1 MGSTVAIAKGGGF
14 TGFGLR
20 RVVLTKM
27 PAIAIIDSITSFSL
41 GQCPKKNPSF
51 SLCSLSFRKFQQT
64 KNSHM
69 IKFSELKP
77 GDIVLAD
84 YEEKQWEGIV
94 KELNREDKEV
104 CVETDVQQFWF
115 TPEHLH
121 PIMLNDEQLQKLNFE
136 KQENN
141 GTIKY
146 MKGAFRIQLSKE
158 KGFSDFEIWYRED
171 RRHIKQPLAVHELQ
185 NHYYQMTKVEL
196 NED

>member
-1 MGSTVAIAKGGGF
+1 
-14 TGFGLR
+14 
-20 RVVLTKM
+20 
-27 PAIAIIDSITSFSL
+27 
-41 GQCPKKNPSF
+41 
-51 SLCSLSFRKFQQT
+51 
-64 KNSHM
+64 M

-84 YEEKQWEGIV
+84 YEDKQWQGIV

-115 TPEHLH
+115 TPEHLY
-121 PIMLNDEQLQKLNFE
+121 PILLDDDQLQKLHFE
-136 KQENN
+136 KQESN

-158 KGFSDFEIWYRED
+158 KGFSDFEMWYRED

>member
-1 MGSTVAIAKGGGF
+1 
-14 TGFGLR
+14 
-20 RVVLTKM
+20 
-27 PAIAIIDSITSFSL
+27 
-41 GQCPKKNPSF
+41 
-51 SLCSLSFRKFQQT
+51 
-64 KNSHM
+64 M

-84 YEEKQWEGIV
+84 YEDKQWEGIV

-115 TPEHLH
+115 TPEHLY
-121 PIMLNDEQLQKLNFE
+121 PILLDDDQLQKLHFE
-136 KQENN
+136 KQESN

-158 KGFSDFEIWYRED
+158 KGFSDFEMWYRED

>member
-1 MGSTVAIAKGGGF
+1 
-14 TGFGLR
+14 
-20 RVVLTKM
+20 
-27 PAIAIIDSITSFSL
+27 
-41 GQCPKKNPSF
+41 
-51 SLCSLSFRKFQQT
+51 
-64 KNSHM
+64 M

-77 GDIVLAD
+77 GDLVLAD
-84 YEEKQWEGIV
+84 YEDKQSEGIV

-115 TPEHLH
+115 TPDHLFPILLSDEH
-121 PIMLNDEQLQKLNFE
+121 LQKLHFE
-136 KQENN
+136 KQDN
-141 GTIKY
+141 GDTIKY
-146 MKGAFRIQLSKE
+146 MKGAFRIQLSKD

>member
-1 MGSTVAIAKGGGF
+1 
-14 TGFGLR
+14 
-20 RVVLTKM
+20 
-27 PAIAIIDSITSFSL
+27 
-41 GQCPKKNPSF
+41 
-51 SLCSLSFRKFQQT
+51 
-64 KNSHM
+64 M

-77 GDIVLAD
+77 GDLVLAD
-84 YEEKQWEGIV
+84 YEHKQWEGIV

-115 TPEHLH
+115 TPDNLYPILLSDEHLK
-121 PIMLNDEQLQKLNFE
+121 KLHFE
-136 KQENN
+136 RQDN
-141 GTIKY
+141 GDSIKY
-146 MKGAFRIQLSKE
+146 MKGAFRILLSKD

>member
-1 MGSTVAIAKGGGF
+1 
-14 TGFGLR
+14 
-20 RVVLTKM
+20 
-27 PAIAIIDSITSFSL
+27 
-41 GQCPKKNPSF
+41 
-51 SLCSLSFRKFQQT
+51 
-64 KNSHM
+64 M

-115 TPEHLH
+115 TPDNLY
-121 PIMLNDEQLQKLNFE
+121 PILLNDEQLQKLRFE

>member
-1 MGSTVAIAKGGGF
+1 
-14 TGFGLR
+14 
-20 RVVLTKM
+20 
-27 PAIAIIDSITSFSL
+27 
-41 GQCPKKNPSF
+41 
-51 SLCSLSFRKFQQT
+51 
-64 KNSHM
+64 M

-84 YEEKQWEGIV
+84 YEDKQWEGIV

-115 TPEHLH
+115 TPEHLY
-121 PIMLNDEQLQKLNFE
+121 PILLDDEQLQKLHFE

-158 KGFSDFEIWYRED
+158 KGFSDFEMWYRED

>member
-1 MGSTVAIAKGGGF
+1 
-14 TGFGLR
+14 
-20 RVVLTKM
+20 
-27 PAIAIIDSITSFSL
+27 
-41 GQCPKKNPSF
+41 
-51 SLCSLSFRKFQQT
+51 
-64 KNSHM
+64 M

-84 YEEKQWEGIV
+84 YEDKQWEGIV

-115 TPEHLH
+115 TPEHLF
-121 PIMLNDEQLQKLNFE
+121 PVILDDEQLQKLHFE
-136 KQENN
+136 KQESN